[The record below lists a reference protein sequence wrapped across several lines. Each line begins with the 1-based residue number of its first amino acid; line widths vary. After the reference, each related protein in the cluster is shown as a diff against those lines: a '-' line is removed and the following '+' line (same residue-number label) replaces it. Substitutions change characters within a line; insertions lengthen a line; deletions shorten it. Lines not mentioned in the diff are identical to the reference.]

1 MSTPLFLLIGLAL
14 ATCVIAYWSDNLG
27 KKLGKKRVTLFGLRP
42 RQTATLMTMT
52 SSVVIMLFTF
62 GVLLATNSGLRGALL
77 RYDKEKADN
86 KQLRLNNQQLR
97 SEQKT
102 LQGEQKTL
110 QGEVKT
116 AQQQAS
122 QARQNTVAA
131 QKQAQT
137 AHNNYQTAH
146 DNYQDALIELK
157 KKQEQLQGARSAER
171 IARAN
176 ERQARSGEKSA
187 RNRAEKARRDLQK
200 KQGELGTVNKELK
213 FAQVDLKNLQGDLQK
228 AQDRV
233 REAQDNLRKVRGQ
246 LTQDRATYLREAEDF
261 IKETGKLRAQI
272 DERTQEIKLL
282 QSQKEALDSDI
293 NQLKLLQIQLAQPS
307 RGDID
312 VPEGAVYADRLIV
325 PRLRAAEIAPQLR
338 AMLAEGREEV
348 SKENSRRTIKLLL
361 IRPRAE
367 LPQELPQEVIINS
380 LAQFLEASR
389 IPVSVRLSALRNH
402 AKAETEIQCAF
413 IVFQARL
420 AFARDEVIAR
430 NVIDGGQSDAKIFN
444 QLLHGLLNVGE
455 SEAIKRAVVPIL
467 RGSAKLYADGT
478 NERLFEA
485 LRRVQAMGK
494 PVEVRL
500 LADDDLTTIDQL
512 RVRFEIINPTTSSAK
527 L

>member
-86 KQLRLNNQQLR
+86 RQLRVSNQQLR
-97 SEQKT
+97 SEQK
-102 LQGEQKTL
+102 LL
-110 QGEVKT
+110 QGEVKN
-116 AQQQAS
+116 AQQQEAAAESDAS
-122 QARQNTVAA
+122 AALTQA
-131 QKQAQT
+131 K
-137 AHNNYQTAH
+137 TAH
-146 DNYQDALIELK
+146 DKYEKSLK
-157 KKQEQLQGARSAER
+157 DLNQKQEQLQRARNAER
-171 IARAN
+171 MARAN
-176 ERQARSGEKSA
+176 ERQARSGEKAA
-187 RNRAEKARRDLQK
+187 RNRAEKAGRDLQK
-200 KQGELGTVNKELK
+200 KQGELGTVNQKLK
-213 FAQVDLKNLQGDLQK
+213 LAQVDLKNLQGDLQE
-228 AQDRV
+228 AQGRV
-233 REAQDNLRKVRGQ
+233 REAQGNLKHVQGRLADANKRYADD
-246 LTQDRATYLREAEDF
+246 T
-261 IKETGKLRAQI
+261 KELLDETRSLLAQI
-272 DERTQEIKLL
+272 GQRTQEIKLL

-325 PRLRAAEIAPQLR
+325 PRLRAAQIAPQLR

-348 SKENSRRTIKLLL
+348 AKENSRRTIKLLL
-361 IRPRAE
+361 IRPSAE

-402 AKAETEIQCAF
+402 ARAETEIQCAF

-430 NVIDGGQSDAKIFN
+430 KVIDGAQSDAKIFN

-512 RVRFEIINPTTSSAK
+512 RVRFEIINPATSTAK

>member
-62 GVLLATNSGLRGALL
+62 GVLLAANSGLRGALL

-97 SEQKT
+97 N
-102 LQGEQKTL
+102 EQKTL

-122 QARQNTVAA
+122 QAKQNTVAA
-131 QKQAQT
+131 LKQAQT
-137 AHNNYQTAH
+137 ARDNYQTAH
-146 DNYQDALIELK
+146 DNYQDALTELK

-187 RNRAEKARRDLQK
+187 RSRAEKAGRDLQK
-200 KQGELGTVNKELK
+200 KQGELGTVNQKLK
-213 FAQVDLKNLQGDLQK
+213 LAQVDLKKLQGDLRE
-228 AQDRV
+228 AQGRV
-233 REAQDNLRKVRGQ
+233 REAQSNLKQVERRLVEAQER
-246 LTQDRATYLREAEDF
+246 YVREADLSL
-261 IKETGKLRAQI
+261 KEERKLIEQI
-272 DERTQEIKLL
+272 SQHTQEIKLL
-282 QSQKEALDSDI
+282 QSQKEALDNDI

-325 PRLRAAEIAPQLR
+325 QRLRAAQIAPQLR
-338 AMLAEGREEV
+338 AMLAEGHEQV
-348 SKENSRRTIKLLL
+348 SKDNSRRTIKLLL
-361 IRPRAE
+361 IRPSAE
-367 LPQELPQEVIINS
+367 LPQELPQEVIINY
-380 LAQFLEASR
+380 LAEFLEVSR

-413 IVFQARL
+413 IVFPARL
-420 AFARDEVIAR
+420 AFGRDEVIASK
-430 NVIDGGQSDAKIFN
+430 VIDGGQSDAKIFN

-485 LRRVQAMGK
+485 LRRIQAIGK

-500 LADDDLTTIDQL
+500 LADDNLTTIDQL
-512 RVRFEIINPTTSSAK
+512 RVRFEIINPATSSAR

>member
-86 KQLRLNNQQLR
+86 RQLRASNQQLR
-97 SEQKT
+97 SEQK
-102 LQGEQKTL
+102 LL
-110 QGEVKT
+110 QGEVKS

-122 QARQNTVAA
+122 AAKNSASAA
-131 QKQAQT
+131 QKQYRQV
-137 AHNNYQTAH
+137 H
-146 DNYQDALIELK
+146 DKYGKALNDLNQ
-157 KKQEQLQGARSAER
+157 KQEQLQGARSAER
-171 IARAN
+171 VARSS
-176 ERQARSGEKSA
+176 ERQARAGEKTA
-187 RNRAEKARRDLQK
+187 RNRAEKAGRDLQK
-200 KQGELGTVNKELK
+200 KQGELGTVNQKLK
-213 FAQVDLKNLQGDLQK
+213 LAQVDLKNLQGDLQK
-228 AQDRV
+228 AQGRV
-233 REAQDNLRKVRGQ
+233 REAQGNLKKVQGQ
-246 LTQDRATYLREAEDF
+246 LAQDRATYLREAEAF
-261 IKETGKLRAQI
+261 IIETGKLRAQI

-325 PRLRAAEIAPQLR
+325 PRLRAAQIAPQLR
-338 AMLAEGREEV
+338 AMLAEGRDEV

-361 IRPRAE
+361 IRPSAE

-430 NVIDGGQSDAKIFN
+430 KVIDGGQSDAKIFN

-467 RGSAKLYADGT
+467 RGDAKLYADGT

>member
-86 KQLRLNNQQLR
+86 RRLSLNNQQLR
-97 SEQKT
+97 RERKELRGDVRS
-102 LQGEQKTL
+102 
-110 QGEVKT
+110 

-122 QARQNTVAA
+122 GAKKSASIA
-131 QKQAQT
+131 QKQYAQVRR
-137 AHNNYQTAH
+137 NYEKVH
-146 DNYQDALIELK
+146 RNYEKALQDLNYK
-157 KKQEQLQGARSAER
+157 KGQLQGAQSAER
-171 IARAN
+171 SARAN
-176 ERQARSGEKSA
+176 EIEARKGEKTA
-187 RNRAEKARRDLQK
+187 RNRAQKAGRDLQS
-200 KQGELGTVNKELK
+200 KQSELK
-213 FAQVDLKNLQGDLQK
+213 RVNRELKLAQVDLKDLQGELRK
-228 AQDRV
+228 AQSNV
-233 REAQDNLRKVRGQ
+233 RQTKSDLKKVQGRLTDEETRYVEAARKSLEEERT
-246 LTQDRATYLREAEDF
+246 LID
-261 IKETGKLRAQI
+261 QI
-272 DERTQEIKLL
+272 SQHTQEIKDL
-282 QSQKEALDSDI
+282 QSQKKALDSDI

-325 PRLRAAEIAPQLR
+325 PRLRAAQIAPQLR
-338 AMLAEGREEV
+338 DMLAEGREEV

-361 IRPRAE
+361 IRPSAE

-413 IVFQARL
+413 IVFPAHL
-420 AFARDEVIAR
+420 AFGRDEIIAR
-430 NVIDGGQSDAKIFN
+430 KTIDGAQSDARVFR
-444 QLLHGLLNVGE
+444 QLLRDLLDVGE
-455 SEAIKRAVVPIL
+455 VEANKRKIVPIL
-467 RGSAKLYADGT
+467 RGDAKIYADDT

-485 LRRVQAMGK
+485 LRRIRAIGK

-500 LADDDLTTIDQL
+500 LANDELTTIDQL
-512 RVRFEIINPTTSSAK
+512 RVRFEIINPTSSAK

>member
-102 LQGEQKTL
+102 LQGE
-110 QGEVKT
+110 VKS

-122 QARQNTVAA
+122 VAKSSASAA
-131 QKQAQT
+131 QKQYRQV
-137 AHNNYQTAH
+137 H
-146 DNYQDALIELK
+146 DKYGKALNDLNQ
-157 KKQEQLQGARSAER
+157 KQEQLQGARSAER
-171 IARAN
+171 AARSQ
-176 ERQARSGEKSA
+176 ERQARRGEKIA
-187 RNRAEKARRDLQK
+187 RTRAEKAGRDLQN
-200 KQGELGTVNKELK
+200 KQGELGTVNRKLK
-213 FAQVDLKNLQGDLQK
+213 LAQVDLKNLQGDL
-228 AQDRV
+228 
-233 REAQDNLRKVRGQ
+233 REAQGRVQEAQGNLKKVKDQ
-246 LTQDRATYLREAEDF
+246 LAQDRATYLREAEAF
-261 IKETGKLRAQI
+261 IKETGKLLAQI
-272 DERTQEIKLL
+272 DERTQEIELL
-282 QSQKEALDSDI
+282 QSQKDALDSDI

-325 PRLRAAEIAPQLR
+325 PRLRAAQIAPQLR

-361 IRPRAE
+361 IRPSAE

-402 AKAETEIQCAF
+402 AKAENEIQCAF
-413 IVFQARL
+413 IVFPARL
-420 AFARDEVIAR
+420 AFARDEIIAR
-430 NVIDGGQSDAKIFN
+430 KVIDGAQSDAKIFN

-455 SEAIKRAVVPIL
+455 SEAVKRAVVPIL

-485 LRRVQAMGK
+485 LRRIQAMGK

-500 LADDDLTTIDQL
+500 LADEDLTTIDQL
-512 RVRFEIINPTTSSAK
+512 RVRFEIINPTSSAK